1 MYCSTCECEFDG
13 WTGKCPNC
21 KNPLQDGKPT
31 SPRSSDESIAYEALV
46 AIVNE
51 HGGTLDIE
59 LSAIEVE
66 KSKSTR
72 FPYLGYGYAWT
83 KRMQGSLEGINVDL
97 NTTEVGKD
105 RKWQFP
111 YQGLGY
117 AWRQELQGRI
127 GGNEAALSA
136 TKVTRKKRW
145 RFPYSGYGYAW
156 TEEMAGECGEKL
168 SIELK
173 TTDVS
178 KIHRWMFPYFGF
190 GYAWVNE
197 GILSLTLINSR
208 N

>member
-46 AIVNE
+46 AIVKE